1 MRLLL
6 SREAK
11 LFDSELFIFKVFV
24 SILTG
29 YVLFHNHSI
38 IGKDMISV
46 LFGIM
51 LSLEPV
57 SVSGFKSGLGQI
69 EASIIGGS
77 ISAIIIYFGGIN
89 YITVPLA
96 VALTVYFTLIMDFR
110 NLSII
115 AIFTSIY
122 MTQYVQLNEMNE
134 VSVLLT
140 FRLRMLAVISGV
152 IIAVS
157 YNYIFSKLFYKKLA
171 KKRTIYLFEKLIS
184 NFKGFLDKN
193 LKLDLLKTVITD
205 TFIDADLIRNN
216 IIDLEK
222 ENKNSKVLKNYN
234 EIVLRLRNINHYLM
248 DIILND
254 ETINGNEIEN
264 VIDILKKQVELLE
277 NSEKSFKYSENDESD
292 NNNTNKINIA
302 VKIIVNNVK
311 EVTSGSDN

>member
-77 ISAIIIYFGGIN
+77 VSAIIIYFGGIN

-96 VALTVYFTLIMDFR
+96 VALTIYITLTMDFK

-122 MTQYVQLNEMNE
+122 MTQFVQLNQMNE
-134 VSVLLT
+134 ISVWLT
-140 FRLRMLAVISGV
+140 FRLRMMAVISGV
-152 IIAVS
+152 IVAVS

-184 NFKGFLDKN
+184 NFSRFLDKN
-193 LKLDLLKTVITD
+193 VEIDLLKTSITD

-216 IIDLEK
+216 IIDLQK
-222 ENKNSKVLKNYN
+222 ENKNSNVLKKYN
-234 EIVLRLRNINHYLM
+234 ETILRLRNINHYLM

-254 ETINGNEIEN
+254 EIINGNDIEN
-264 VIDILKKQVELLE
+264 VINILKEQVKLLE
-277 NSEKSFKYSENDESD
+277 NSEKSFKYNENYESENK
-292 NNNTNKINIA
+292 NVNKINIA
-302 VKIIVNNVK
+302 IKSIAKNIK
-311 EVTSGSDN
+311 EATNG

>member
-1 MRLLL
+1 VRLLL

-77 ISAIIIYFGGIN
+77 VSAIIIYFGGIN

-96 VALTVYFTLIMDFR
+96 VALTIYITLTMDFR

-122 MTQYVQLNEMNE
+122 MTQFVQLNQMNE
-134 VSVLLT
+134 ISVWLT
-140 FRLRMLAVISGV
+140 FRLRMMAVISGV
-152 IIAVS
+152 IVAVS

-184 NFKGFLDKN
+184 NFSRFLDKN
-193 LKLDLLKTVITD
+193 VEIDLLKTSITD

-216 IIDLEK
+216 IIDLQK
-222 ENKNSKVLKNYN
+222 ENKNSNVLKKYN
-234 EIVLRLRNINHYLM
+234 ETILRLRNINHYLM

-254 ETINGNEIEN
+254 EIINGNDIEN
-264 VIDILKKQVELLE
+264 VINILKEQVKLLE
-277 NSEKSFKYSENDESD
+277 NSEKSFKYNENYESENK
-292 NNNTNKINIA
+292 NVNKINIA
-302 VKIIVNNVK
+302 IKSIAKNIK
-311 EVTSGSDN
+311 EATNG

>member
-77 ISAIIIYFGGIN
+77 VSAIIIYFGGIN

-96 VALTVYFTLIMDFR
+96 VALTIYITLTMDFR

-122 MTQYVQLNEMNE
+122 MTQFVQLNQMNE
-134 VSVLLT
+134 ISVWLT
-140 FRLRMLAVISGV
+140 FRLRMMAVISGV
-152 IIAVS
+152 IVAVS

-184 NFKGFLDKN
+184 NFSRFLDKN
-193 LKLDLLKTVITD
+193 VEIDLLKTSITD

-216 IIDLEK
+216 IIDLQK
-222 ENKNSKVLKNYN
+222 ENKNSNVLKKYN
-234 EIVLRLRNINHYLM
+234 ETILRLRNINHYLM

-254 ETINGNEIEN
+254 EIINGNDIEN
-264 VIDILKKQVELLE
+264 VINILKEQVKLLE
-277 NSEKSFKYSENDESD
+277 NSEKSFKYNENYESENK
-292 NNNTNKINIA
+292 NVNKINIA
-302 VKIIVNNVK
+302 IKSIAKNIK
-311 EVTSGSDN
+311 EATSGSDI

>member
-1 MRLLL
+1 VRLLL

-77 ISAIIIYFGGIN
+77 VSAIIIYFGGIN

-96 VALTVYFTLIMDFR
+96 VALTIYITLTMDFR

-122 MTQYVQLNEMNE
+122 MTQFVQLNQMNE
-134 VSVLLT
+134 ISVWLT
-140 FRLRMLAVISGV
+140 FRLRMMAVISGV
-152 IIAVS
+152 IVAVS

-184 NFKGFLDKN
+184 NFSRFLDKN
-193 LKLDLLKTVITD
+193 VEIDLLKTSITD

-216 IIDLEK
+216 IIDLQK
-222 ENKNSKVLKNYN
+222 ENKNSNVLKKYN
-234 EIVLRLRNINHYLM
+234 ETILRLRNINHYLM

-254 ETINGNEIEN
+254 EIINGNDIEN
-264 VIDILKKQVELLE
+264 VINILKEQVKLLE
-277 NSEKSFKYSENDESD
+277 NSEKSFKYNENYESENK
-292 NNNTNKINIA
+292 NVNKINIA
-302 VKIIVNNVK
+302 IKSIAKNIK
-311 EVTSGSDN
+311 EAING